1 MFDFLRKIKAYFQ
14 TVEIYYNKTIL
25 QPQLDEKYKITIYK
39 SFDQVKDK
47 KILNYFDYFKNK
59 KQRFEKKQY
68 FIVMCSEEKLLSS
81 GWGFEGKNWYI
92 SEIDR
97 KITLENEIV
106 LFDFIT
112 ATDQRNKGNYSKLL
126 SLINYKF
133 KGKKLIIYTLQNNVY
148 SKKGILNAGFYL
160 KKKLRKFN

>member
-1 MFDFLRKIKAYFQ
+1 MFNFLRKIKAYFQ
-14 TVEIYYNKTIL
+14 TVEIYYNKTTSK
-25 QPQLDEKYKITIYK
+25 PQLDEKYKIKIYK

-47 KILNYFDYFKNK
+47 KILEYFKHFKSK

-68 FIVMCSEEKLLSS
+68 FIAMSFEEKLLSS

-92 SEIDR
+92 SEIDK

-112 ATDQRNKGNYSKLL
+112 TTDQRNKGNYSKLL

-133 KGKKLIIYTLQNNVY
+133 KGKKLIIYSLSNNIY
-148 SKKGILNAGFYL
+148 SKRGILNAGFSL
-160 KKKLRKFN
+160 KKIIRKFN